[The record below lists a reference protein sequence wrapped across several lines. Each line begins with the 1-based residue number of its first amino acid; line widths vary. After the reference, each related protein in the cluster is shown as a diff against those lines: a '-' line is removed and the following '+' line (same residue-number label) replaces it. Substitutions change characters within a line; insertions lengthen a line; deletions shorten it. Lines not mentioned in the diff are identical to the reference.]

1 MIYAKAFL
9 VWLGFLAVAIA
20 TAIIRDKFMVPV
32 LGALLGKA
40 IGTLLVGAII
50 FGLIYASIGKLQ
62 ATTQVSLFKLG
73 IFWTVLTV
81 AFECLFGH
89 YVMGLT
95 WESIWAEYNVFQ
107 GRLWPLVLIVTLFG
121 PLFAKKIRDHVHGRR
136 SS

>member
-1 MIYAKAFL
+1 ML
-9 VWLGFLAVAIA
+9 WVGFLAVAIA
-20 TAIIRDKFMVPV
+20 SAIMRDKFLVPA
-32 LGALLGKA
+32 LGPLGGRA
-40 IGTLLVGAII
+40 MGTLLLGAII
-50 FGLIYASIGKLQ
+50 FGLIYMTIGKLQ

-89 YVMGLT
+89 YVMGLS
-95 WESIWAEYNVFQ
+95 WESLWADYNVFR

-121 PLFAKKIRDHVHGRR
+121 PWFAQKLRDRVHVRQ